1 MKVLFAGETWTKHI
15 IHVKGFDSFTTSE
28 YGEGISWFRDAMKSG
43 DIDMTHIP
51 THEVAEK
58 FPSTLEELQEYDAVI
73 LSDVGSNT
81 ILMNI
86 NTFTH
91 SKVQPNRLNVIR
103 DYVKAG
109 GGFAM
114 IGGYMSFQGI
124 DCKGQYKDTAIEE
137 ILPVDLMTTD
147 DRSEHPEGVHP
158 TIVKADHPILN
169 GIPEEWPH
177 FLGYNRLTAKPDAT
191 VLAEHNDYAFISTRE
206 YEKGRTFAFAS
217 DLAPHWGP
225 PEFVNWEYYN
235 AFWINVVKWLGKEI

>member
-15 IHVKGFDSFTTSE
+15 THVKGFDSFTSSE
-28 YGEGISWFRDAMKSG
+28 YGEGIGWFREAMKSG

-58 FPSTLEELQEYDAVI
+58 FPFTLEELQEYDAVI
-73 LSDVGSNT
+73 ISDVGSNT

-91 SKVQPNRLNVIR
+91 GKLQANRLNVIR

-137 ILPVDLMTTD
+137 ILPVDLMSTD

-158 TIVKADHPILN
+158 TIVKPDHPILK

-191 VLAEHNDYAFISTRE
+191 VLAEHNGYSFISTRD
-206 YEKGRTFAFAS
+206 YENGRTFAFAS
-217 DLAPHWGP
+217 DCAPHWGP
-225 PEFVNWEYYN
+225 TEFVDWEYYN
-235 AFWINVVKWLGKEI
+235 AFWVNVVKWLGKKV